1 MDSGGLR
8 LEHCTLFREVETSC
22 LLRPPSSSA
31 EGPHWSFLVKQRGRG
46 GLCLSGDFALSSTLY
61 SEIVTDLQE
70 VAQILHRVLCTLHPA
85 PRSCAHSGDSWVTVV
100 PHQSREIH

>member
-1 MDSGGLR
+1 MFTEASQQLSR
-8 LEHCTLFREVETSC
+8 RSPLEL
-22 LLRPPSSSA
+22 SSQT
-31 EGPHWSFLVKQRGRG
+31 EGQG